1 VRVVKRVLGF
11 ARSPLVRW
19 AFLAVALVLAVYAVW
34 ANWDELVDAA
44 RQLSVGT
51 LALALVASAV
61 YVALTMLSW
70 RRILTDLGSRLPL
83 LSAAALFGVSQIGK
97 YVPGGVWNVVAAA
110 ELGADHKIPRRRSV
124 AAMGV
129 AVLVSLV
136 SGVVVGCLGLALSPG
151 DARDRWGWI
160 VWLAPVLLVLL
171 VPAVLN
177 RIVAGVLRLARRE
190 PLTEPL
196 TTRGLGAS
204 VLWSLAAWLV
214 AGLQVWTLATALG
227 MDATPRTFALA
238 LGGYAL
244 AWVVGFLVV
253 FVPAGAG
260 AREAVLV
267 AVLSGSLTQG
277 AVLVV
282 VLVSRVLLTVID
294 LAAAGFGL
302 IVARREAR
310 ERQLAEAAAA
320 PKDGG
325 TP

>member
-1 VRVVKRVLGF
+1 MSRLLAF
-11 ARSPLVRW
+11 ARSPIVRW
-19 AFLAVALVLAVYAVW
+19 AFLALALALAVYAVW
-34 ANWDELVDAA
+34 ANWDELVDALD
-44 RQLSVGT
+44 RLSVAR

-70 RRILTDLGSRLPL
+70 RAVLTDLGSRLSV

-124 AAMGV
+124 TAMGV
-129 AVLVSLV
+129 AVLVSVV
-136 SGVVVGCLGLALSPG
+136 SGVVVGCLGLALAPG

-177 RIVAGVLRLARRE
+177 RIVAWALRTARRE

-204 VLWSLAAWLV
+204 VLWSLAAWVV
-214 AGLQVWTLATALG
+214 AGVQVWVLATALG
-227 MDATPRTFALA
+227 MDATPRTYALA

-267 AVLSGSLTQG
+267 AVLSGALSQG

-282 VLVSRVLLTVID
+282 VLVSRVLLTVVD
-294 LAAAGFGL
+294 VAAAGFGL
-302 IVARREAR
+302 LVARREAR
-310 ERQLAEAAAA
+310 ARR
-320 PKDGG
+320 
-325 TP
+325 TVTR